1 MVPLVIPRRKALAWL
16 AAGSNHLTNF
26 DADSARQ
33 AAQPQLPPLHF
44 ARTKG
49 ARMIKL
55 DFHSRGQ
62 PLHQTPLQPAQDG
75 NPASTSRDYASPR
88 RVALVGF
95 GTVGRSVA
103 KILCERANGLL
114 RLTHIFNRNVARKKQ
129 SWVPGDVIWTE
140 DFDAILDSGADI
152 VIELMG
158 GLTPAEEFVRRALQ
172 AGKSVV
178 TANKQLIAYH
188 GPDLL
193 QLASAKGCQLE
204 FGASVAGG
212 VPVLPALRTG
222 LCGDR
227 LHGIA
232 GILNGT
238 CNYILSRLESDR
250 IPFSE
255 ALEEAQ
261 ARGYAEADASEDL
274 DGGDARAKLS
284 ILALAGLR
292 VRVSPAHIRARTI
305 RTIDAVD
312 FDYAAELGCTIRQIS
327 RAELKET
334 TLFAEVGPSLVPAS
348 SPFGRVQRNLNLVLT
363 SGEYGGDM
371 AFLGAGAGGDP
382 TAVAVVSDLMFV
394 AESLSAGPREHRALH
409 LASPNVSC
417 DFETPWYLRFW
428 VKDQPGIIASLAAIL
443 SAHQLN
449 IDAVLQKPGFDKK
462 ALPFVIT
469 LEPCRDARLHPAL
482 QQMSTQPFTLRPCL
496 SLPILR

>member
-1 MVPLVIPRRKALAWL
+1 VWTDDV
-16 AAGSNHLTNF
+16 
-26 DADSARQ
+26 
-33 AAQPQLPPLHF
+33 
-44 ARTKG
+44 
-49 ARMIKL
+49 
-55 DFHSRGQ
+55 
-62 PLHQTPLQPAQDG
+62 
-75 NPASTSRDYASPR
+75 ASVLKSD
-88 RVALVGF
+88 
-95 GTVGRSVA
+95 
-103 KILCERANGLL
+103 
-114 RLTHIFNRNVARKKQ
+114 
-129 SWVPGDVIWTE
+129 
-140 DFDAILDSGADI
+140 ADI
-152 VIELMG
+152 VVELIG
-158 GLTPAEEFVRRALQ
+158 GLNPAEQIVRGALQ

-178 TANKQLIAYH
+178 TANKQLIARH

-193 QLASAKGCQLE
+193 QLAATRGCRLE

-238 CNYILSRLESDR
+238 CNYILSRIENAR

-274 DGGDARAKLS
+274 DGGDARAKLA

-292 VRVSPAHIRARTI
+292 RRVIPESVRARTI
-305 RTIDAVD
+305 RSIDAVD

-327 RAELKET
+327 RADLKEG
-334 TLFAEVGPSLVPAS
+334 TLFADVGPCLVPRD

-363 SGEYGGDM
+363 SGQYGGDM

-394 AESLSAGPREHRALH
+394 AESLSRGKGRDA
-409 LASPNVSC
+409 ASDFSAAEISS
-417 DFETPWYLRFW
+417 DFETPWYLRFF
-428 VKDQPGIIASLAAIL
+428 VRDQPGIVARLAEILAAY
-443 SAHQLN
+443 HLN
-449 IDAVLQKPGFDKK
+449 IDSLLQKPGFDKA

-469 LEPCRDARLHPAL
+469 LEPCRDSVLHPAL
-482 QQMSTQPFTLRPCL
+482 EKMAGLDFSIRPVLC
-496 SLPILR
+496 LPILR

>member
-1 MVPLVIPRRKALAWL
+1 
-16 AAGSNHLTNF
+16 
-26 DADSARQ
+26 
-33 AAQPQLPPLHF
+33 
-44 ARTKG
+44 
-49 ARMIKL
+49 
-55 DFHSRGQ
+55 
-62 PLHQTPLQPAQDG
+62 
-75 NPASTSRDYASPR
+75 
-88 RVALVGF
+88 
-95 GTVGRSVA
+95 VGRSVA
-103 KILCERANGLL
+103 KVLCERTDGLL
-114 RLTHIFNRNVARKKQ
+114 RLTHICNRNVELKKQ
-129 SWVPGDVIWTE
+129 PWVPSEVVWTE
-140 DFDAILDSGADI
+140 NVQAVLDSDVEI
-152 VIELMG
+152 VVELIG
-158 GLTPAEEFVRRALQ
+158 GLHPAEDLVRCALN

-178 TANKQLIAYH
+178 TANKQLIARH

-193 QLASAKGCQLE
+193 QLASRNGCQLE

-222 LCGDR
+222 LSGDR

-284 ILALAGLR
+284 ILALAGLH
-292 VRVSPAHIRARTI
+292 VRVSPADVRARTI
-305 RTIDAVD
+305 RAIDVVD

-327 RAELKET
+327 RADLNDT

-363 SGEYGGDM
+363 SGEFGGDV
-371 AFLGAGAGGDP
+371 AFLGAGAGGYP
-382 TAVAVVSDLMFV
+382 TAVAVISDLMFV
-394 AESLSAGPREHRALH
+394 AESLSVGPRPHRPLN

-449 IDAVLQKPGFDKK
+449 IDAVLQKPGFDKN

-469 LEPCRDARLHPAL
+469 LESCRDSQLHPAL
-482 QQMSTQPFTLRPCL
+482 EQMSAQSFALRPCL
-496 SLPILR
+496 CLPILR

>member
-1 MVPLVIPRRKALAWL
+1 LRD
-16 AAGSNHLTNF
+16 GS
-26 DADSARQ
+26 
-33 AAQPQLPPLHF
+33 P
-44 ARTKG
+44 
-49 ARMIKL
+49 
-55 DFHSRGQ
+55 
-62 PLHQTPLQPAQDG
+62 
-75 NPASTSRDYASPR
+75 PR

-95 GTVGRSVA
+95 GTVGSAVA
-103 KILCERANGLL
+103 KILCERSDGSL
-114 RLTHIFNRNVARKKQ
+114 RLTHICNRNVERKKQ
-129 SWVPGDVIWTE
+129 PWVPRDVVWTE
-140 DFDAILDSGADI
+140 DFRAILDSDADI
-152 VIELMG
+152 VVELIG
-158 GLTPAEEFVRRALQ
+158 GLHSAEDLVRGSLA

-178 TANKQLIAYH
+178 TANKQLIARH

-193 QLASAKGCQLE
+193 QLASTNGCQLE

-222 LCGDR
+222 LSGDR

-238 CNYILSRLESDR
+238 CNYILSRIETDR

-274 DGGDARAKLS
+274 DGGDARAKLA
-284 ILALAGLR
+284 ILALAGLQ
-292 VRVSPAHIRARTI
+292 VRVSSGDIRARTI
-305 RTIDAVD
+305 RGIDAVD

-327 RAELKET
+327 RADLQEN

-363 SGEYGGDM
+363 SGEYGGDI
-371 AFLGAGAGGDP
+371 AFLGAGAGGNP

-394 AESLSAGPREHRALH
+394 AENLSAGPRVQPGLRLV
-409 LASPNVSC
+409 SPKVSC
-417 DFETPWYLRFW
+417 DFETPWYLRFV
-428 VKDQPGIIASLAAIL
+428 VKDQPGIIAGLAAIL

-449 IDAVLQKPGFDKK
+449 IDAVLQKPGFDKA

-469 LEPCRDARLHPAL
+469 LEPCRDAQLHPAL
-482 QQMSTQPFTLRPCL
+482 QEMSVLAFALRPCL
-496 SLPILR
+496 CLPILR